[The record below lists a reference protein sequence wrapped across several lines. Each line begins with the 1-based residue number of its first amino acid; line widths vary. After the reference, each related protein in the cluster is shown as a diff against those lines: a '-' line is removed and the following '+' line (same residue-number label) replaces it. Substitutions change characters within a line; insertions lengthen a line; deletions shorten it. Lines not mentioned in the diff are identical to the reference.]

1 MKEIKV
7 LGTGCAGC
15 KALYAT
21 VEKVVREN
29 GLNVNIIKEED
40 IIEIMQYNVMSLPA
54 VVIDGQV
61 VATGRLNEAEVK
73 KLLGYD

>member
-1 MKEIKV
+1 MKEIKI

-29 GLNVNIIKEED
+29 GLSVNLVKEED
-40 IIEIMQYNVMSLPA
+40 IMHILQYNVMTLPA
-54 VVIDGQV
+54 IVIDEQV
-61 VATGRLNEAEVK
+61 AATGRLNEVEVK
-73 KLLGYD
+73 QLLGV

>member
-1 MKEIKV
+1 MKEIKI

-29 GLNVNIIKEED
+29 GLSVNIVKEED
-40 IIEIMQYNVMSLPA
+40 IMHILQYNVMTLPA
-54 VVIDGQV
+54 VVIDEQV

-73 KLLGYD
+73 KILGV

>member
-1 MKEIKV
+1 MKEIKI

-29 GLNVNIIKEED
+29 GLSVSIVKEED
-40 IIEIMQYNVMSLPA
+40 IMHILQYNVMTLPA
-54 VVIDGQV
+54 VVIDEQV
-61 VATGRLNEAEVK
+61 AATGRLNEAEVK
-73 KLLGYD
+73 KLLGV

>member
-1 MKEIKV
+1 MKEIKI

-29 GLNVNIIKEED
+29 GLSVNIVKEED
-40 IIEIMQYNVMSLPA
+40 IMQILQYNTMSLPA
-54 VVIDGQV
+54 VVIDEQV
-61 VATGRLNEAEVK
+61 VSTGRLNEAEVK
-73 KLLGYD
+73 KLLGV

>member
-1 MKEIKV
+1 MKEIKI

-29 GLNVNIIKEED
+29 GLSVNIVKEED
-40 IIEIMQYNVMSLPA
+40 IMQILQYNTMTLPA
-54 VVIDGQV
+54 VVIDEQV

-73 KLLGYD
+73 KLLGV

>member
-1 MKEIKV
+1 MKEIKI

-29 GLNVNIIKEED
+29 GLSVNIVKEED
-40 IIEIMQYNVMSLPA
+40 IMQILQYNTMSLPA
-54 VVIDGQV
+54 VVIDEQV

-73 KLLGYD
+73 KLLGV